1 MHGLMYS
8 MRSTITVVG
17 DAFLLLREGD
27 HRALDSFPTRRSSDL
42 ATCAR
47 RWLAERPAGQQ
58 ADDGTEEHDAEEV
71 FHFQFRISGRS
82 WPLSAM
88 YCLCSMSLS
97 RMTFL
102 ACHPAIHQFR
112 RLLMRGYQ
120 SRAKSMKP
128 RSMS

>member
-82 WPLSAM
+82 RSEEHTSELQSHHDLV
-88 YCLCSMSLS
+88 CRLLLEKKNSSSMSTQSVPSS
-97 RMTFL
+97 RTPH
-102 ACHPAIHQFR
+102 AV
-112 RLLMRGYQ
+112 
-120 SRAKSMKP
+120 
-128 RSMS
+128 